1 MLSAMASQIAAWTGG
16 SLHGADVRVSGV
28 ASDSRQLPAG
38 SLFIALRGE
47 HHDAH
52 DFVAAAA
59 AAGASA
65 ALVDHVLPAAIT
77 QVVVADVGQALAD
90 LATAWRGQYQGM
102 VIGITGSSGKT
113 TVKSLL
119 GAILQRHGRCHVT
132 SGNFNNEIGLPLS
145 VLAMPQDS
153 EYAVLEMGAGQPG
166 DIASLVRIAQPQY
179 ALITNIGAAHLERMG
194 SVEGVAETKGALYSM
209 LPADGVAIINAD
221 DAFAAYFRGLAG
233 SRRSLDFSV
242 GSKANVTARLDAQPH
257 SGRFVLVTAD
267 AEFAVQLPLRG
278 RHNVANALA
287 AAAVA
292 IALDVPLATIKAGL
306 EAAPA
311 VAGRS
316 IRHARGNG
324 ALLIDDTY
332 NANPASFA
340 AAIAMLA
347 AERGDSVLVMGD
359 MRELGS
365 DGERL
370 HAEVGA
376 LAKHSGIHR
385 LHAVGELSRA
395 AVDAFGAGARH
406 YPDQAALIRAL
417 EEELRATPTIL
428 IKGSR
433 GSAMDRVVAA
443 LLHGGRTE
451 GDHHAA

>member
-1 MLSAMASQIAAWTGG
+1 MLNAMASQIATWTGG
-16 SLHGADVRVSGV
+16 TLHGADVRVSGV
-28 ASDSRQLPAG
+28 ASDSRQVPAD

-59 AAGASA
+59 VAGASA
-65 ALVDHVLPAAIT
+65 ALVDRLMPAALP

-90 LATAWRGQYQGM
+90 LATAWRGQCTGK

-113 TVKSLL
+113 TVKALL
-119 GAILQRHGRCHVT
+119 GAILERHGRCHLT
-132 SGNFNNEIGLPLS
+132 RGNFNNEIGLPLT
-145 VLAMPQDS
+145 VLAMPDDS

-166 DIASLVRIAQPQY
+166 DIASLARIAQPQ
-179 ALITNIGAAHLERMG
+179 LGLVTNIGAAHLERMG
-194 SVEGVAETKGALYSM
+194 SVEGVAETKGALYSA

-221 DAFAAYFRGLAG
+221 DAFADYFRGLAG
-233 SRRSLDFSV
+233 NRRVIDFSI
-242 GSKANVTARLDAQPH
+242 GNKANVVARLGAQPH
-257 SGRFVLVTAD
+257 SGSFVLVTAE
-267 AEFAVQLPLRG
+267 AEFTIKLPLRG

-287 AAAVA
+287 AAAIA

-306 EAAPA
+306 ESAPA

-316 IRHARGNG
+316 IRHTCANG

-332 NANPASFA
+332 NANPDSFA

-347 AERGDSVLVMGD
+347 AERGDTVLVMGD

-365 DGERL
+365 DAERL
-370 HAEVGA
+370 HAEVGS

-385 LHAVGELSRA
+385 LHAVGDLSRV
-395 AVDAFGAGARH
+395 AVDAFGGDARH
-406 YPDQAALIRAL
+406 YPDQAALIAAL
-417 EEELRATPTIL
+417 QGELRGTPILL

-443 LLHGGRTE
+443 LLHGERIE